1 MLKNKTESAYQLLLS
16 EKEIIVPE
24 YIRRAI
30 EWIKSNFAVAGA
42 GKTTYIVNR
51 LSRGKEV

>member
-1 MLKNKTESAYQLLLS
+1 MMKNKTECAYQLLLS

-30 EWIKSNFAVAGA
+30 EWIK
-42 GKTTYIVNR
+42 
-51 LSRGKEV
+51 E